1 MWHVQDF
8 FPHHHVEVVDAAH
21 QDHQQ
26 LRLLLHPHPR
36 PLRVMRQWKRVIAC
50 TDQDAVREVDAKGT
64 AMNSGFAM
72 ATAVLYQN
80 DSKRKYLCEKVSK
93 GLLTDLYNIIL
104 VKFDLLS

>member
-1 MWHVQDF
+1 M
-8 FPHHHVEVVDAAH
+8 
-21 QDHQQ
+21 
-26 LRLLLHPHPR
+26 
-36 PLRVMRQWKRVIAC
+36 
-50 TDQDAVREVDAKGT
+50 REVDAKGT
-64 AMNSGFAM
+64 AMNSSFAM